1 MASRSLSNK
10 LLGGGGENDP
20 IARVVVQMS
29 QFNDGLEAIGQGL
42 VLSSVSKKT
51 NAGVIS

>member
-20 IARVVVQMS
+20 VAWVVALIS
-29 QFNDGLEAIGQGL
+29 QFHDGLEAIGQGL